1 MYLSKLKFYCVL
13 KYIFFLNKIKFF
25 LKKIRIENKNFNFY
39 LDILSYTFLK
49 SNHPDRI
56 IFYFNIFKIFN
67 FWKID
72 HYKYQLKNNI
82 RNTGFVYSSNS
93 KKKIKNKKIIFFGD
107 SQVEGLSR
115 IIDSKNTL
123 VPENSKAYWIGPKT
137 LIAITRYNNGLE
149 IKKIINKIIK
159 IENDKKYLL
168 FSLGGIDIR
177 CIFYELLL
185 RKIVKNEKELF
196 VLFKSSLENFLKE
209 VIIKVKRNRLISG
222 VGILALVNSSIK
234 GNEPTTITKLL
245 TIKENDPYPTFGAI
259 NTRLKWTKKANNI
272 IKKSIKKYNVD
283 FIGNDSFLK
292 KEKFNV
298 TLSDGVHLSS
308 NKLINKLELEILKNA
323 KNK

>member
-1 MYLSKLKFYCVL
+1 M
-13 KYIFFLNKIKFF
+13 
-25 LKKIRIENKNFNFY
+25 
-39 LDILSYTFLK
+39 
-49 SNHPDRI
+49 
-56 IFYFNIFKIFN
+56 
-67 FWKID
+67 
-72 HYKYQLKNNI
+72 
-82 RNTGFVYSSNS
+82 
-93 KKKIKNKKIIFFGD
+93 
-107 SQVEGLSR
+107 SR

-196 VLFKSSLENFLKE
+196 VLFKSSLEDFLKE

-259 NTRLKWTKKANNI
+259 NTRLKWTKKAN
-272 IKKSIKKYNVD
+272 KKKY
-283 FIGNDSFLK
+283 K
-292 KEKFNV
+292 KV
-298 TLSDGVHLSS
+298 
-308 NKLINKLELEILKNA
+308 
-323 KNK
+323 